1 MAILS
6 VFSRFFGI
14 HDEDFIVTFPRIQV
28 EYNLY
33 IELIQVNIG
42 NIIFFTGI
50 YSILCSALLDLSKA
64 SRL

>member
-28 EYNLY
+28 
-33 IELIQVNIG
+33 G
-42 NIIFFTGI
+42 RMKRGG
-50 YSILCSALLDLSKA
+50 A
-64 SRL
+64 